1 MIPDPLSLRALVRQ
15 LGADG
20 VREALHRAV
29 DEAVDAAAAER
40 TRRAPVRPPPAPA
53 LPVDEIARETA
64 RRALQRAGVR

>member
-1 MIPDPLSLRALVRQ
+1 MIPDMVTLRALVRR

-40 TRRAPVRPPPAPA
+40 PRRAPVRPLPAPE
-53 LPVDEIARETA
+53 LPVDEISRATA
-64 RRALQRAGVR
+64 RQALARHGVR